1 MIRGRYRSC
10 SRWKHLWASD
20 PRSPCPDGLAPELQA
35 EWRSRGSQLDHGR
48 QSCAG
53 QKQRARAYMM
63 MLQHL
68 TVFFK
73 RAQRFPV
80 LSSPQW
86 EGPLLVA
93 AQPAAVD
100 GGRARHSVQVMRTVG
115 QRWNPLTVPLCL
127 LFPTN
132 NHRHT
137 DVKTFEIAVLSTS
150 DYLFRDWVCVSR
162 ADCGGRTWGRRGAR
176 CWWRQLCTFHH
187 FPQGSPRPQRPSAG
201 SH

>member
-1 MIRGRYRSC
+1 MSRRIGTRTSGCVAFSWITAGSWSSKLRRS
-10 SRWKHLWASD
+10 KTE
-20 PRSPCPDGLAPELQA
+20 G
-35 EWRSRGSQLDHGR
+35 
-48 QSCAG
+48 QS
-53 QKQRARAYMM
+53 
-63 MLQHL
+63 LHDDVQHL

-100 GGRARHSVQVMRTVG
+100 GGRARHSVQVMRAVG

-150 DYLFRDWVCVSR
+150 NYLFRDLAQRTEFVSPEPTVVGVPEVGGGLG
-162 ADCGGRTWGRRGAR
+162 ADGDSFVLFIISLKDLLDLRGL
-176 CWWRQLCTFHH
+176 Q
-187 FPQGSPRPQRPSAG
+187 QGHTSSKLSVAMI
-201 SH
+201 